1 MLGLRWWLG
10 GRVRLPVET
19 RVWSLGRE
27 DPLEEEMAS
36 FSSILAWKIPRK
48 EEPGGLQSV
57 GRKELDTTE
66 WLNGHTHTGAGDM
79 GWIPGWGKS
88 YVLRSNWARVPQPLS
103 LCSRAREPQL
113 LSPCAVTLKPAY
125 PRVCAPRHGKPL
137 QWEPMPHNWRRA
149 CAARETQHSHR

>member
-79 GWIPGWGKS
+79 GCSHVQLFATLFTVACQAPPSTGFSRQEYWSMLPFPSPGDIPGSGIEAGS
-88 YVLRSNWARVPQPLS
+88 PALQADS
-103 LCSRAREPQL
+103 L
-113 LSPCAVTLKPAY
+113 LS
-125 PRVCAPRHGKPL
+125 
-137 QWEPMPHNWRRA
+137 EPPTGATPDCHWDLENWM
-149 CAARETQHSHR
+149 